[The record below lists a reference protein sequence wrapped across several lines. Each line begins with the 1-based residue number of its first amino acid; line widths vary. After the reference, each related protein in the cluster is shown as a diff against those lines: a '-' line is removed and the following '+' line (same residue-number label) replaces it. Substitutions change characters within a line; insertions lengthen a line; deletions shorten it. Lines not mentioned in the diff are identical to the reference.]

1 MIKLI
6 GAILLVSACG
16 YAGWHVSR
24 SYARRPVE
32 LRQFM
37 TALQMLE
44 TEITYAATPLPDA
57 LSGIAERVDARVS
70 SFFAHAAKELQT
82 TRGTSARQAW
92 SAALDRYRTGS
103 TLDRGDLGILNSL
116 GHNLGISDRDDQ
128 AKHLRL
134 TLEQLKMAQARAE
147 ETASKNVK
155 LWNYVGLL
163 GGLIIVLA
171 LY

>member
-1 MIKLI
+1 MFKLI
-6 GAILLVSACG
+6 GALLLLSACG
-16 YAGWHVSR
+16 YSGWHVSR

-32 LRQFM
+32 LRQFIS
-37 TALQMLE
+37 ALQMLE

-57 LSGIAERVDARVS
+57 LTGIAERVDTRVA
-70 SFFAHAAKELQT
+70 SFFEYAAKELKT
-82 TRGTSARQAW
+82 ARGTSAREAW
-92 SAALDRYRTGS
+92 STALQKYRTGS
-103 TLDRGDLGILNSL
+103 TMDRGDLSILNSL
-116 GHNLGISDRDDQ
+116 GNNLGLSDRDNQ

-134 TLEQLKMAQARAE
+134 TLEQLKMAQIRAE
-147 ETASKNVK
+147 DTAAKNVK